1 MQLWQDEPAGQ
12 NGAATAGLQQQQRQ
26 PQPSLVAMFSFVHLD
41 PVSKRPSPVVQML
54 PVTPHDKAEAA
65 VRQALADARRCAR
78 LALSE
83 GTQVLGE

>member
-1 MQLWQDEPAGQ
+1 
-12 NGAATAGLQQQQRQ
+12 
-26 PQPSLVAMFSFVHLD
+26 MFSFVHLD